1 MVVYYENR
9 FYGIVFYGH
18 MAAYELVEANKVQPS
33 YTSGEQ
39 SEQLVDARVSRFVKH
54 HCQM

>member
-1 MVVYYENR
+1 
-9 FYGIVFYGH
+9 

-39 SEQLVDARVSRFVKH
+39 SEQLIDALVGRFVKH
-54 HCQM
+54 RCQI

>member
-1 MVVYYENR
+1 
-9 FYGIVFYGH
+9 

-39 SEQLVDARVSRFVKH
+39 SEQLVDARVGRFVKH
-54 HCQM
+54 RCQI